1 MHLQHDLARTVAVV
15 GRRLLRPVA
24 PLAGAILAAGLLLPA
39 STVGGTGRLPG
50 IDVSRFQGTI
60 NWSKVASSG
69 IRFAFVQASRGSGD
83 DCAVRSSECGAD
95 GYYDRNYERARS
107 HGIRV
112 GPDHRA
118 FVQGNTI
125 AKAKADARAEADVFV
140 EEVGRLIRKDLRPAL
155 DVETPF
161 RGVNERRLRIWIRVW
176 LRRVDKK
183 LGPKPIIYT
192 NTTSW
197 AATGDTT
204 EFADNGHRLWVANWG
219 VRSPSVPAGNW
230 SGGGW
235 SIWQFTNS
243 GRVRG
248 IAGRV
253 DRNRLRVRFSR
264 IAAKPLN

>member
-1 MHLQHDLARTVAVV
+1 MLA
-15 GRRLLRPVA
+15 
-24 PLAGAILAAGLLLPA
+24 LAATAMLLALALLPA
-39 STVGGTGRLPG
+39 ASSAGTGRLPG

-60 NWSKVASSG
+60 NWSKVG
-69 IRFAFVQASRGSGD
+69 ETNLRFAFVQASRGRGA
-83 DCAVRSSECGAD
+83 DCAVRSSSCGPD
-95 GYYDRNYERARS
+95 EYYDRNYERARK

-112 GPDHRA
+112 GPYHRA
-118 FVQGNTI
+118 FVQGSTI
-125 AKAKADARAEADVFV
+125 KRAKADARAEADVFV
-140 EEVGRLIRKDLRPAL
+140 AEVGNLTRKDLRPAL

-161 RGVNERRLRIWIRVW
+161 RGVNERRLRIWIRIW

-192 NTTSW
+192 NTLSW

-204 EFADNGHRLWVANWG
+204 EFANNGHRLWVANWD

-230 SGGGW
+230 GGRGW

-248 IAGRV
+248 ISGDV

-264 IAAKPLN
+264 ISAKR